1 MLSNILLQEEKI
13 SNNNKFSIGSLRT
26 IDVSSQFETRYPI
39 TNQVMEKCAFHM
51 EHEANHICL
60 DQTIRIK
67 NQNCPNE
74 IDLKHW
80 NQNMKNKV

>member
-13 SNNNKFSIGSLRT
+13 SNNNKLRT

-74 IDLKHW
+74 IDLKH
-80 NQNMKNKV
+80 